1 MRIVL
6 SELSNSIA
14 RVQRQDTEAD
24 YQDDRA
30 ATISDERGHRQS
42 VHLRD

>member
-6 SELSNSIA
+6 SELADRIA
-14 RVQRQDTEAD
+14 RVQRKDTEAD

-30 ATISDERGHRQS
+30 EIISDESGHR
-42 VHLRD
+42 